1 MSHLVIDL
9 KSGYHYMG
17 TSVPF
22 DKSVLQIEVLL
33 KRFGCSKT
41 AKQDDSQ
48 DPALPLITL
57 LFQHGQR
64 SYIIEFPIVYE
75 VMKKGPKRLRMD
87 VSARIMH
94 DWIKAMLIS
103 ADVLGFER
111 AFSPL
116 LLLREKDGHPKPMYE
131 AIVEHADQLASGRFD
146 LLALP
151 SGGRQ

>member
-1 MSHLVIDL
+1 MIKELPHS
-9 KSGYHYMG
+9 YPYMG

-22 DKSVLQIEVLL
+22 ERTLMQIESLL
-33 KRFGCSKT
+33 KKFGCSKT

-48 DPALPLITL
+48 DPTLPMITL

-75 VMKKGPKRLRMD
+75 VMRKGPKRLRMD

-94 DWIKAMLIS
+94 DYVKSLLII
-103 ADVLGFER
+103 AEVMGFDVAL
-111 AFSPL
+111 SPL
-116 LLLREKDGHPKPMYE
+116 LLLRDKAGNSKPMYE
-131 AIVEHADQLASGRFD
+131 AVVEHADQLASGGFD

-151 SGGRQ
+151 EARR